1 MLTIETKMCKQMCKH
16 IFINDIYQFYRH
28 RFTLIKIAN
37 QNHTEQKQILNFL
50 KEHLSRIGNFKA
62 QLIYFFDYN
71 LNS

>member
-1 MLTIETKMCKQMCKH
+1 MCKH
-16 IFINDIYQFYRH
+16 ILISDIYQFYRH

-50 KEHLSRIGNFKA
+50 KEHLSGIKA
-62 QLIYFFDYN
+62 QLIYFFNYN

>member
-1 MLTIETKMCKQMCKH
+1 MCKH
-16 IFINDIYQFYRH
+16 ILISDINQFYRH

-50 KEHLSRIGNFKA
+50 KEHLSGIGNFKA
-62 QLIYFFDYN
+62 QLIYFFNYN